1 MNPHLAQWV
10 KGYGIAAAA
19 AQVKAVPRIQ
29 ALLLY
34 VEDLTIK
41 KKIGSGRSKVTLTK
55 APRPPPTSR

>member
-1 MNPHLAQWV
+1 MNPHLAQWI

-41 KKIGSGRSKVTLTK
+41 KKKNRQWKE
-55 APRPPPTSR
+55 

>member
-19 AQVKAVPRIQ
+19 AQVKAVPQIQ

-41 KKIGSGRSKVTLTK
+41 KKKNRQWKE
-55 APRPPPTSR
+55 

>member
-1 MNPHLAQWV
+1 MNPHLAQWI

-19 AQVKAVPRIQ
+19 AQVKAVPQIQ